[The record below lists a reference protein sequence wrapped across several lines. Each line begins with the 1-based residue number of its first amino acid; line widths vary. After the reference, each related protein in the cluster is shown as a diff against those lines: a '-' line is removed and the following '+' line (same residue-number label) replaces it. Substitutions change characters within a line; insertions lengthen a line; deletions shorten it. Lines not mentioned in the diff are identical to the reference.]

1 MKYISNTNTLIL
13 HFKTG
18 FFQSTHMKD
27 FVALADLFFFQTI
40 INLNSIL
47 NTFRLI
53 LAKGADPN
61 ALDTNGN
68 NVCHMMVILNKKDMF
83 DMAYETGADARIF
96 NNQVYQFFNQL
107 F

>member
-1 MKYISNTNTLIL
+1 MKYISNTDTLIL
-13 HFKTG
+13 HYKNRIFSIYAYEG
-18 FFQSTHMKD
+18 FCRPYSS
-27 FVALADLFFFQTI
+27 VFFQTI

-96 NNQVYQFFNQL
+96 NNQVYQFLNQL